1 MSLAAP
7 LPAVSDKNRRAPD
20 KQKTSVKTTK
30 KTTGKTTR
38 KTAGKTTRKKT
49 THNKKE
55 TSRDVQRRHEAAR
68 KEIRQTEQQIRMNDA
83 EVKRNLAMLGKL
95 QGDIDVSK
103 RKVAVAGAKV
113 NALQSKITGLQTR
126 VAAEEK
132 QLQKLRGEYL
142 KAVKA
147 MRAKRKE
154 KSLLAFIF
162 SSKSFNEAVRRMRY
176 LRQFSEWRDSR
187 AKEITGRVATL
198 KKQTQELAQTKS
210 QHDRQLAVELKAR
223 NELQGQ
229 YARQDAVV
237 TELKKNGQALKTHLA
252 KKQAEANALNNQVAA
267 LIAEETRKAEAERV
281 AREREERIARQKAEA
296 AEKARLKAEEERLAA
311 QQAEEERRAVHKA
324 ESERRAETGRKTA
337 TERKENEKL
346 VASENSVKAKP
357 PKKKE
362 QDRKKEQPRKQDP
375 KIKKGDSEVSYA
387 EARRRRPKS
396 GKAAGSLP
404 SPVKPEAA
412 KSVAK
417 TGGSFEAMRGS
428 LPRPVS
434 GAFKVTSRFGRQ
446 SYPDMPDVSY
456 DNPGI
461 DAEVSAGASA
471 QAVYDGKVSGVYV
484 VPGYATVVLVSHG
497 TYYTVYGHLASVS
510 VKPGDSVR
518 QGQTIGRVASDEDNP
533 SVGSIHFEVRKNR
546 EKLNPLSWIR

>member
-1 MSLAAP
+1 MRLHRILNILLLTVVSLSAP
-7 LPAVSDKNRRAPD
+7 LPSVADKNRRAPS

-30 KTTGKTTR
+30 KRAAKATDN
-38 KTAGKTTRKKT
+38 KKASR
-49 THNKKE
+49 NKKE
-55 TSRDVQRRHEAAR
+55 TSRDVQRRQEAAR
-68 KEIRQTEQQIRMNDA
+68 NEIKLTEKQIRQNDA
-83 EVKRNLAMLGKL
+83 EVKKNLDMLGKL

-103 RKVAVAGAKV
+103 QKVTAAGAKV
-113 NALQSKITGLQTR
+113 NALQTKITGLETR

-187 AKEITGRVATL
+187 SKEISGRVAVL

-237 TELKKNGQALKTHLA
+237 TELKKNGQALKAHLA

-267 LIAEETRKAEAERV
+267 LIAEESRKAEAER
-281 AREREERIARQKAEA
+281 AAQEREERKSRQKAEA
-296 AEKARLKAEEERLAA
+296 AEQARLKAEEERL
-311 QQAEEERRAVHKA
+311 
-324 ESERRAETGRKTA
+324 TA
-337 TERKENEKL
+337 RQTEAERKDKEKL
-346 VASENSVKAKP
+346 LASGNSTKAKDAKKKDKP
-357 PKKKE
+357 AKQDAKKKE
-362 QDRKKEQPRKQDP
+362 QPKKD
-375 KIKKGDSEVSYA
+375 GSEVSYA
-387 EARRRRPKS
+387 EARRRRPES
-396 GKAAGSLP
+396 GKSTGSVP
-404 SPVKPEAA
+404 SPVKPE
-412 KSVAK
+412 KSKNAPSS
-417 TGGSFEAMRGS
+417 GGSFEAMCGS

-434 GAFKVTSRFGRQ
+434 GTFKVTSRFGRQ

-461 DAEVSAGASA
+461 DAEVAAGASA
-471 QAVYDGKVSGVYV
+471 LAVYEGKVSGVYV
-484 VPGYATVVLVSHG
+484 VPGYATVVIVSHG
-497 TYYTVYGHLASVS
+497 IYYTVYGHLASSS
-510 VKPGDSVR
+510 VKPGDNVR
-518 QGQTIGRVASDEDNP
+518 QGQTLGRVASDDDNP

-546 EKLNPLSWIR
+546 DKLNPLSWIR